1 MSRIRGKTEDLAE
14 GVAKL
19 RRGQTAGFDEEV
31 GQMLAGG
38 RALPD
43 RSKQSRKSY
52 HFLVSLNL
60 MGVVIATGNKSSKL
74 INLTAFKNLKTGKNI
89 PWRRANSG
97 SLSRR

>member
-31 GQMLAGG
+31 GQMLARG

-43 RSKQSRKSY
+43 RSKQSRKS
-52 HFLVSLNL
+52 
-60 MGVVIATGNKSSKL
+60 
-74 INLTAFKNLKTGKNI
+74 
-89 PWRRANSG
+89 
-97 SLSRR
+97 

>member
-1 MSRIRGKTEDLAE
+1 MLIGVTGLSRIRGKTEDLAE

-52 HFLVSLNL
+52 VNL
-60 MGVVIATGNKSSKL
+60 MFLLL
-74 INLTAFKNLKTGKNI
+74 ISFDLL
-89 PWRRANSG
+89 
-97 SLSRR
+97 